1 MKSRGKKKK
10 KRVNY
15 GHLRPDFSQYVVISL
30 IDGLQTRFQLVGRR
44 DPHKINIFLGAIHN
58 RGCSFRGF
66 YNRPCRPDFI
76 AFPLLMPLG
85 EPLISP

>member
-1 MKSRGKKKK
+1 MAISVQISHNTSRNFLD
-10 KRVNY
+10 RRFTNA
-15 GHLRPDFSQYVVISL
+15 FST
-30 IDGLQTRFQLVGRR
+30 GG

-66 YNRPCRPDFI
+66 YNRPDFI